1 MKLFTLEEAE
11 ALLRK
16 ARDEVLAMQ
25 ACKREIDVLR
35 EALVDVAGRATGNGH
50 VQEEAAVAEK
60 RRKAEALVEQL
71 NERLA
76 RLNEW
81 GIEMKGLDEGL
92 LDFPSDRDGRVVYLC
107 WRVGEERIAFWH
119 EIASGFAGRHPLS
132 AVLPRSLA
140 IV

>member
-11 ALLRK
+11 ALLPK

-50 VQEEAAVAEK
+50 VHEEAAVAEK

-119 EIASGFAGRHPLS
+119 EIDSGFAGRQPL
-132 AVLPRSLA
+132 
-140 IV
+140 

>member
-1 MKLFTLEEAE
+1 MKLFTLAEAE
-11 ALLRK
+11 AMLPK
-16 ARDEVLAMQ
+16 AREEVLAMQ
-25 ACKREIDVLR
+25 ACKREIDLLR

-50 VQEEAAVAEK
+50 VHEEAAVAEK

-119 EIASGFAGRHPLS
+119 EIDSGFAGRQPL
-132 AVLPRSLA
+132 
-140 IV
+140 